1 MNTISDTKSKN
12 TIDKIQSILRF
23 FFGKEVAAIHS
34 ANIVS
39 DMLKREDTLKNK
51 MNLNDFVQEYLKDK
65 IEDPF
70 RVHIVSL
77 MITDVINEVYI
88 NESRFGINKILSQYL
103 KLWMLEGMEAPVNEL
118 NSIQS
123 WLATLSEH
131 GKEETCNRMRQ
142 RILLLMHAANEL
154 NDLGRDA
161 ENIIGIYEHRPD
173 LIPPEV

>member
-1 MNTISDTKSKN
+1 
-12 TIDKIQSILRF
+12 
-23 FFGKEVAAIHS
+23 
-34 ANIVS
+34 
-39 DMLKREDTLKNK
+39 MLKREDTLKNK